1 MIRSNF
7 SAMFP
12 PTPLKIGFFGLPL
25 AALLLERDG
34 HRVEWAVLS
43 PLELPGR
50 RRITQSLAAQRRL
63 VDLLLDDASW
73 QTEVS
78 RLIAEHP
85 VDLIVSWFF
94 TRRILEPWISAAPAG
109 AIGVHPSLLPRFR
122 GPDPFF
128 AVIDG
133 GETETGVTVHRLS
146 AEYDKGEILAQR
158 TLAIGERN
166 AWQLARALDR
176 PSLASLREV
185 VAAFAMGS
193 PPRGK
198 DQNEELVSW
207 APSPSG
213 ASLRVDWRWPTER
226 VLRRIRALSPV
237 PGVLIELNQV
247 RFILIEARP
256 TGDYPST
263 LEPGEA
269 YLHERVVLRTGTGAI
284 AVEKAFLDQ
293 EDEEPKPISG
303 ARLVDLLRSQEKS
316 PGSGEF

>member
-1 MIRSNF
+1 M
-7 SAMFP
+7 
-12 PTPLKIGFFGLPL
+12 PTPAPPRIGFFGLPL
-25 AALLLERDG
+25 AALLLEHDG
-34 HRVEWAVLS
+34 HQLEWAVLS

-50 RRITQSLAAQRRL
+50 RRITRSLAGQRRL

-73 QTEVS
+73 QTQVS
-78 RLIAEHP
+78 HLVATHP

-94 TRRILEPWISAAPAG
+94 TRRILEPWIAAAPAG

-128 AVIDG
+128 AVIDA
-133 GETETGVTVHRLS
+133 GENETGVTVHRLN
-146 AEYDKGEILAQR
+146 AEYDTGQILAQR
-158 TLAIGERN
+158 TLAIGQRN

-185 VAAFAMGS
+185 VAAFAKGS

-198 DQNEELVSW
+198 DQNEEDVSW
-207 APSPSG
+207 APAPSEE
-213 ASLRVDWRWPTER
+213 SLRVDWCWPTER

-237 PGVLIELNQV
+237 PGVMLEMDPI
-247 RFILIEARP
+247 RFIIIEARP
-256 TGDYPST
+256 TDDYPSA

-269 YLHERVVLRTGTGAI
+269 YLGERLVLRTGTGAI

-303 ARLVDLLRSQEKS
+303 ARLVDLLRSQQKNPELD
-316 PGSGEF
+316 EF